1 MNRRLEGRVAI
12 VTGADSGIGQAI
24 AELFAAE
31 GARVTIDYLNDRA
44 GAEATQRAIE
54 SAGGQAMTVRADVGD
69 EEQVEALFAACE
81 AKFGPPDILVN
92 NAARNSSDV
101 RVLDMPAQQ
110 WEATLRTNL
119 TGPFLCSRRFARG
132 LAGIGRGGKIIN
144 ITSVHEEMPAIGVA
158 DYCASKGGLRNL
170 TRCLALELATAKI
183 NVNNI
188 APGTVLTSM
197 NQDLLDDPKALAE
210 HEQTIPW
217 KRAAKPEDVAKSA
230 LFLGSEDSDYVTGT
244 TFVVDGGMLLNVGN
258 GVPN

>member
-1 MNRRLEGRVAI
+1 MSRRLDGRVAL

-24 AELFAAE
+24 AIRFAAE
-31 GARVTIDYLNDRA
+31 GARVTVDYLNDQA
-44 GAEATQRAIE
+44 GASATQRAIE
-54 SAGGQAMTVRADVGD
+54 GAGGEAITVHADVGD
-69 EEQVEALFAACE
+69 EGQVETLFAAC
-81 AKFGPPDILVN
+81 ATRFGTPDILVN

-101 RVLDMPAQQ
+101 RVIDMPVQQ

-119 TGPFLCSRRFARG
+119 RGPFLCSRTFARG
-132 LAGIGRGGKIIN
+132 LASTGRGGKIIN

-188 APGTVLTSM
+188 APGTVLTAM

-217 KRAAKPEDVAKSA
+217 KRAATPDDIAKLA
-230 LFLGSEDSDYVTGT
+230 LFLASAESDYVTGA
-244 TFVVDGGMLLNVGN
+244 TFVIDGGMLLNVGN

>member
-1 MNRRLEGRVAI
+1 MSRRLEGRVAI

-24 AELFAAE
+24 AKLFAAE
-31 GARVTIDYLNDRA
+31 GARVAVNYLNDRA

-54 SAGGQAMTVRADVGD
+54 DNRGEALTVRADVGD
-69 EEQVEALFAACE
+69 EGQVEALFAACQGRF
-81 AKFGPPDILVN
+81 ATPDILVN

-101 RVLDMPAQQ
+101 RVIDMPAEQ

-119 TGPFLCSRRFARG
+119 RGPFLCSRAFARG
-132 LAGIGRGGKIIN
+132 LATTGHAGKIIN

-188 APGTVLTSM
+188 APGTVLTPM

-217 KRAAKPEDVAKSA
+217 KRAATPEDVAKLA
-230 LFLGSEDSDYVTGT
+230 LFLASEDSDYVTGA

>member
-1 MNRRLEGRVAI
+1 MSRRLDGRVAI
-12 VTGADSGIGQAI
+12 VTGADSGIGRAI
-24 AELFAAE
+24 ATLFGGE
-31 GARVTIDYLNDRA
+31 GARVTVNYLNDRA
-44 GAEATQRAIE
+44 GAEATVTAIE
-54 SAGGQAMTVRADVGD
+54 QAGGEGITLRADVGS
-69 EEQVEALFAACE
+69 EEQVDALFAACE
-81 AKFGPPDILVN
+81 GKFGPPDILVN

-101 RVLDMPAQQ
+101 RVLDMPVQQ

-132 LAGIGRGGKIIN
+132 LAQHGHPGKIIN

-188 APGTVLTSM
+188 APGTVLTAM

-217 KRAAKPEDVAKSA
+217 KRAATPDDIANLA
-230 LFLGSEDSDYVTGT
+230 LFLASADSDYVTGA
-244 TFVVDGGMLLNVGN
+244 TFVIDGGMLLNVGN
-258 GVPN
+258 GVAN